1 MECVSRLYFII
12 ILHMVG
18 LEKGQKITKGVLID
32 SDVFK
37 EDVES
42 IMVSRGLSKKQLCK
56 LIGINSRTLDNAL
69 YGQRVL
75 PSTCKKLHAYGLT
88 VRTKKADKATSTAL

>member
-1 MECVSRLYFII
+1 
-12 ILHMVG
+12 MVG

-32 SDVFK
+32 SEAFK
-37 EDVES
+37 TDVES

-69 YGQRVL
+69 YGERIL
-75 PSTCKKLHAYGLT
+75 PTTCKKLHAFGLT
-88 VRTKKADKATSTAL
+88 VKTGKAKEATSTTL